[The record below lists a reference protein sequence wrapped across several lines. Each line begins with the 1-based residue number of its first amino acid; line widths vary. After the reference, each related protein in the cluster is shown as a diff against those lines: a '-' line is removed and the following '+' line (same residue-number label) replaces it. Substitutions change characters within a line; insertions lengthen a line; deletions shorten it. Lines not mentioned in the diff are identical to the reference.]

1 MARKIAKILLAAGLL
16 GVMGWV
22 AARQLKHKGMK
33 RLRVG
38 KEEVWVEVRDTD
50 EGRQLGL
57 SGREGLKE
65 NEGMLF
71 VFEKTGRHSFWM
83 KEMRF
88 DLDLVFIK
96 DNQVVELVK
105 EVKAPRPDE
114 VPRSIRPTQ
123 EAEMVLEVN
132 SGWVDD
138 NSIKLDDVVSLT
150 K

>member
-1 MARKIAKILLAAGLL
+1 MVRKIVKILLAVGLL
-16 GVMGWV
+16 GLMGWV
-22 AARQLKHKGMK
+22 AVRHKGMK

-50 EGRQLGL
+50 EGRRLGL
-57 SGREGLKE
+57 SGREDLKE

-71 VFEKTGRHSFWM
+71 VFEKAGRHSFWM

-96 DNQVVELVK
+96 DNQVVELVV
-105 EVKAPRPDE
+105 EVKAPGPDE
-114 VPRSIRPTQ
+114 IPRSIRPTQ
-123 EAEMVLEVN
+123 EVEMVLEVN

>member
-1 MARKIAKILLAAGLL
+1 MVIKIVKILLVVGLL
-16 GVMGWV
+16 GVIGWV
-22 AARQLKHKGMK
+22 AVKQLRYKGMK

-50 EGRQLGL
+50 EERQLGL

-65 NEGMLF
+65 DEGMLF
-71 VFEKTGRHSFWM
+71 VFEKAGRHGFWM

-88 DLDLVFIK
+88 DLDFVFIK
-96 DNQVVELVK
+96 DNQVVELMV
-105 EVKAPRPDE
+105 EVKAPRLDE
-114 VPRSIRPTQ
+114 APRSIRPTQ
-123 EAEMVLEVN
+123 EVEMVLEVN